1 MKAKSSSLSLQFKS
15 PVLHRVSIAV
25 KRQCDEGNAYKEQ
38 HLIGADL
45 QFQSFSLLSSMWEHG
60 SVQTG
65 MVLEELSVLH
75 LIPKTNWRRQT
86 SR

>member
-45 QFQSFSLLSSMWEHG
+45 QFQRFSLLSSRWEAWQDAGRHG
-60 SVQTG
+60 AREGAESSTSETAG
-65 MVLEELSVLH
+65 RETLSLA
-75 LIPKTNWRRQT
+75 
-86 SR
+86 